1 MEKFEL
7 KESIKIPRILIDYKK
22 GRIRISGKSTLTDP
36 EELYPRLIELF
47 QLYTN
52 APQSITYALIDLELY
67 NTESSKYLFAIIEML
82 INLDKENKSE
92 LKISWHYDPD
102 DYWVIK
108 DINKLSYDLNYNI
121 NAIAYEL
128 A

>member
-22 GRIRISGKSTLTDP
+22 GKIRITGKSTLKNP
-36 EELYPRLIELF
+36 NELYPRLIELF
-47 QLYTN
+47 QLYIQN
-52 APQSITYALIDLELY
+52 PQPITYLLIDLEFY
-67 NTESSKYLFAIIEML
+67 NAESSKYLFTIIEML
-82 INLDKENKSE
+82 INLDKQKKSQ

-102 DYWVIK
+102 DYWIIK
-108 DINKLSYDLNYNI
+108 DINKLSSDLNYKI
-121 NAIAYEL
+121 NAFAYEL